1 MCLCFRFPCH
11 PSHYGA
17 QYFRI
22 GMAVLPAKRCSC
34 FTFALFPSLI
44 FQFNLPSAG
53 GVLCFDTG
61 EGNPIFSLTFAL
73 EKPCYFRAGE
83 WVSIK
88 GHFRANII
96 LKCFFFFLLNFHLY
110 GKYPSSIPSLCCCSL
125 CSAHSVRNTLSWSLL
140 SRPVTHK
147 RHMCYVRE

>member
-11 PSHYGA
+11 PSHYAA

-34 FTFALFPSLI
+34 FAFALFPSLI

-53 GVLCFDTG
+53 GVLYFDTG

-96 LKCFFFFLLNFHLY
+96 LKCFVFFFTELSFIWQISIEYPQSMLLFFMFCAFSEKH
-110 GKYPSSIPSLCCCSL
+110 SLMVPPFQTS
-125 CSAHSVRNTLSWSLL
+125 HT
-140 SRPVTHK
+140 
-147 RHMCYVRE
+147 